1 VHLQTILVY
10 TNKLALQETQTRS
23 SVITDEHTFITDEVT
38 EEYNADKYMSL
49 HSSVPM
55 NIKVYFSIITNRQ
68 IY

>member
-23 SVITDEHTFITDEVT
+23 SVITDEYTFITDEVT
-38 EEYNADKYMSL
+38 EEYNADKYMPLYSL
-49 HSSVPM
+49 VPM